1 MGIEE
6 LRAEIDRID
15 RELVRLYQERM
26 ETVKQIGE
34 YKKEHHLPVTDSSRE
49 REVLERVGEMA
60 GRENAE
66 DLRELFALLMAQSRR
81 RQEQN
86 R

>member
-15 RELVRLYQERM
+15 RELVRLYQQRM

-34 YKKEHHLPVTDSSRE
+34 YKKVHHLPVTDSSRE
-49 REVLERVGEMA
+49 REVLNKA
-60 GRENAE
+60 GQEAGAANENGVRA
-66 DLRELFALLMAQSRR
+66 LFGFLMAQSRR